1 MQLDNNKLQPKEHT
15 MHRFLFM
22 SLLITLA
29 PTAHSADP
37 LAQELN
43 ACQRFC
49 SAQKK
54 EALGIKSTRFDG
66 TYGRACVCHA
76 EQPNKAKA
84 KPMAT
89 AKSTVSARAAAANRV
104 EAELGEAREE
114 RAPSDEDLLEGIAD
128 CNSPAVKA
136 CADRGPLYNV
146 PTKGLPQKLP
156 ANGRYDV
163 TIVEIS
169 DFQCPF
175 CARAHKTLKRLKNGP
190 YGQRIRHVFM
200 HNPLGFHQRAMPAA
214 LAAAAAQRQ
223 GHFWSM
229 HEGLF
234 KNIKDLTDE
243 RFQRLARIAGLDML
257 QFNNDLKDPAL
268 RQEIERQQA
277 LAKTLGSRGTPGFF
291 INGRLLRDAQPL
303 DAFEKEVRF
312 AIADAL
318 RVRRTGT
325 RDSKQ
330 VYDTLV
336 ANGLN
341 KAAPKAE
348 QKNGAK
354 GKAKP
359 PAAPVTVAKDSI
371 RGRGKWPAKVVIVIY
386 SDFECPFCAR
396 VTKVLDQIEA
406 KYGSDVYFI
415 FRHNPLGFHKNA
427 ESAARATEAAGLQG
441 KFWPMHDKLFKNYRK
456 LGTKTY
462 ERAAKELGLNLK
474 RFRRDMASKTVAAKV
489 QADKEDAARVGA
501 RGTPNFFING
511 TPVRGALPF
520 EHFERAIDKEL
531 KRANEL
537 LKKGVSRRELH
548 KATHKR

>member
-1 MQLDNNKLQPKEHT
+1 
-15 MHRFLFM
+15 MHRFLLM
-22 SLLITLA
+22 SLLIILA
-29 PTAHSADP
+29 PPAHSADP

-76 EQPNKAKA
+76 EQPTEAKA
-84 KPMAT
+84 KPPAT
-89 AKSTVSARAAAANRV
+89 AKGAPSPRAAAANRV
-104 EAELGEAREE
+104 EAELEEVGEARL
-114 RAPSDEDLLEGIAD
+114 PSDEDLLESIAD

-136 CADRGPLYNV
+136 CASRGPVYNV
-146 PTKGLPQKLP
+146 PTKGLPEQLP
-156 ANGRYDV
+156 DNGQYDV

-175 CARAHKTLKRLKNGP
+175 CARAHKTLARLKNGP

-200 HNPLGFHQRAMPAA
+200 HNPLSFHQRAMPAA
-214 LAAAAAQRQ
+214 LATAAAQRQ

-229 HEGLF
+229 HDGLF
-234 KNIKDLTDE
+234 EDIKNLTDE
-243 RFQRLARIAGLDML
+243 RFERLARIAGLDMV
-257 QFNNDLKDPAL
+257 QFKNDLKDPAL
-268 RQEIERQQA
+268 REEIERQQA
-277 LAKTLGSRGTPGFF
+277 LARTLGSRGTPGFF
-291 INGRLLRDAQPL
+291 INGRLLRGAQPL
-303 DAFEKEVRF
+303 HAFEKEVRY

-318 RVRRTGT
+318 RLRRSGIS
-325 RDSKQ
+325 DSKQ
-330 VYDTLV
+330 IYDALV
-336 ANGLN
+336 AEGLN

-348 QKNGAK
+348 PSR
-354 GKAKP
+354 AKP
-359 PAAPVTVAKDSI
+359 KARPPAEPVAVAKDPI
-371 RGRGKWPAKVVIVIY
+371 RGRGKWPAKVVMVIY

-396 VTKVLDQIEA
+396 VTNILDQIEE

-415 FRHNPLGFHKNA
+415 FRHNPLAFHKNA

-441 KFWPMHDKLFKNYRK
+441 KFWPMHDKLFKNYRR
-456 LGTKTY
+456 LGTETY
-462 ERAAKELGLNLK
+462 ENTAKELGLNLK
-474 RFRRDMASKTVAAKV
+474 KFRRDMASPAVAAKV

-511 TPVRGALPF
+511 TSVRGARPF
-520 EHFERAIDKEL
+520 QHFAEVIDKEL
-531 KRANEL
+531 KRAKEL
-537 LKKGVSRRELH
+537 LKNGVPLRELH